1 MEFGSGILDA
11 EAPVDVGLSLV
22 SPQFQGVDLP
32 AEGFLV
38 RETLP
43 EATAGEDAELNLRHI
58 QPVAMLG
65 SVVKLQ
71 PPGNAPRLSRRK
83 VWYSDALRWVF
94 KLSRITRITGI
105 RGYASSTSQ
114 RI

>member
-11 EAPVDVGLSLV
+11 EAPVDAGLSFV
-22 SPQFQGVDLP
+22 SLQFQGVDLP

-43 EATAGEDAELNLRHI
+43 EATAGEDAELDLRHI
-58 QPVAMLG
+58 QPAAMLG

-71 PPGNAPRLSRRK
+71 PPKLKPR
-83 VWYSDALRWVF
+83 
-94 KLSRITRITGI
+94 
-105 RGYASSTSQ
+105 
-114 RI
+114 